1 MKRYT
6 LFISIL
12 VILLIIPANV
22 SSDEDFTVSEPD
34 YLVDDFFEYSG

>member
-12 VILLIIPANV
+12 VILLIIPCYV

-34 YLVDDFFEYSG
+34 YLVDDFF